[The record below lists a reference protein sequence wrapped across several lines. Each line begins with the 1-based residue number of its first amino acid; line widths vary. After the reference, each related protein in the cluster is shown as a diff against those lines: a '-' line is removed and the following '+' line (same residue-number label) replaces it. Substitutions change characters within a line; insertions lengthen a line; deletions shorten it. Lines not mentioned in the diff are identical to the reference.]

1 MGVKDPSTKE
11 ELLSSTPYDDVHRT
25 MENDCRKWL
34 IPLMSEVFQENL
46 DEYNDVVFTKETHF
60 MNHEGGGE
68 EKRIT
73 DGSFRLIVRDEKTKE
88 KISDKEKK
96 YLCECQTNAD

>member
-1 MGVKDPSTKE
+1 MDHGHPSTKD

-34 IPLMSEVFQENL
+34 IPLMSEIFQENL
-46 DEYNDVVFTKETHF
+46 DEYNDVIFTKETHF

-73 DGSFRLIVRDEKTKE
+73 DGSFWLIARDEETKE
-88 KISDKEKK
+88 KISVKEKK
-96 YLCECQTNAD
+96 YLCECQT

>member
-1 MGVKDPSTKE
+1 MGVKDPSTKD

-34 IPLMSEVFQENL
+34 IPLVSEIFQENL

-60 MNHEGGGE
+60 MNHETAG
-68 EKRIT
+68 
-73 DGSFRLIVRDEKTKE
+73 DGSGFDDDADRSAERD
-88 KISDKEKK
+88 
-96 YLCECQTNAD
+96 A